1 MNYCLRCNKPCPNLS
16 HSGSEIAVF
25 CDECRSLLRKRLPVG
40 NKAEAPKDFDLLH
53 TSLWQEGHEIDIASL
68 ADGEPA
74 SNAQGR
80 AESIPTFGTFASW
93 RSQGPFATLPRV
105 ESFPQSISSVQTPLT
120 TPHSPDSSAQCE
132 VPTPSQEREGEQDTQ
147 PRPPG
152 ARPQQEAHGRDSN
165 GWTNHGD
172 PLMARLGTHKLPP
185 ELPQKETGSRRSIP
199 VPQTGR
205 SRPYARYVAIALV
218 ALTILVVGVLVLNGA
233 VFTGIIQ
240 QHNVKIFGS
249 SPMLNAT
256 TDTTPGAQ
264 SLSGGQGDR
273 APTPSLSLSPSPS
286 LSPSASPGVGKP
298 TATASATTGS
308 PTPGTTASATPT
320 PTVSSMPSP
329 GTTPTPKVTPT
340 PTPGVTPTPTSGV
353 TPTPSPTPK
362 PLCLVVLCLSSP

>member
-16 HSGSEIAVF
+16 PSGSEVAVF

-53 TSLWQEGHEIDIASL
+53 TSLWQEGHEIDIPSL

-74 SNAQGR
+74 PNAQGR
-80 AESIPTFGTFASW
+80 AESIPTFGTFANW

-105 ESFPQSISSVQTPLT
+105 ESFPQSTSSVQTPLT
-120 TPHSPDSSAQCE
+120 TPHSPDSSSQYE
-132 VPTPSQEREGEQDTQ
+132 VPTPSQEREGEQDTR

-152 ARPQQEAHGRDSN
+152 ARPQQEAHGRNTN
-165 GWTNHGD
+165 GWTNHAD
-172 PLMARLGTHKLPP
+172 PLMARLGTHILPAP
-185 ELPQKETGSRRSIP
+185 ATQKETGSRRSIP
-199 VPQTGR
+199 IPQTGR

-218 ALTILVVGVLVLNGA
+218 ALSILVVGVLVLNGA

-240 QHNVKIFGS
+240 QHNVKISGF

-256 TDTTPGAQ
+256 TDTTPQTAPAAQ
-264 SLSGGQGDR
+264 L
-273 APTPSLSLSPSPS
+273 TPSLSLSPSLS
-286 LSPSASPGVGKP
+286 SSPSPSPSPGVGTP

-308 PTPGTTASATPT
+308 PTPGAIASATPT

-329 GTTPTPKVTPT
+329 GTTPTPTPKVTPT